1 MKQEIE
7 IEFKNLLTEE
17 EFRLLLIE
25 YSLSESQFTLQ
36 QNHYFDTASFS
47 LKETGAALRIR
58 YKKGVYTLTL
68 KQPLEEG
75 ILETHQSLSNEEANN
90 MLTGGS
96 LVQGDVYSIVQSL
109 QVDPTSIIYLGTLET
124 NRAEVLYR
132 DGTLVFDHSHYLNK
146 DDFELEYEATHFKQ
160 GQEDFAT
167 LLKKYGIPTR
177 KTENKI
183 RRFFNEKMNVL
194 KRGGV

>member
-124 NRAEVLYR
+124 NRAEVQYR